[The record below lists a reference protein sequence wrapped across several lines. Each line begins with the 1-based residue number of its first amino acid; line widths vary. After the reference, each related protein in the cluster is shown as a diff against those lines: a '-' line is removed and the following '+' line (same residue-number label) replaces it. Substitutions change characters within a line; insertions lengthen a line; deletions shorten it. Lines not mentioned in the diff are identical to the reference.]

1 MTTPQP
7 EQLAADLHSF
17 YVEQSDLSDKF
28 IELEIT
34 KTQYFNAHRPEHK
47 SDSATERA
55 FYTTTTGLEYIRAD
69 LRLKDLSRRISAL
82 KTLLRNAE
90 NVAHGTY

>member
-1 MTTPQP
+1 MEPKD
-7 EQLAADLHSF
+7 LANDLHAF

-28 IELEIT
+28 TELEVQ
-34 KTQYFNAHRPEHK
+34 KTMYFNAHRPEHK

-55 FYTTTTGLEYIRAD
+55 FYSIPMGLDYIRTD
-69 LRLKDLSRRISAL
+69 LRMKDLSRRISAL

-90 NVAHGTY
+90 NVAHGNY